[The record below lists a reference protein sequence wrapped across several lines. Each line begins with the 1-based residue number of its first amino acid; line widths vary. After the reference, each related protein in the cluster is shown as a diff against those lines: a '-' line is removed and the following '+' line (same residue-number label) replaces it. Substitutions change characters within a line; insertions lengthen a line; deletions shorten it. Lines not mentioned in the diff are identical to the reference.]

1 MPGRVILAV
10 LSGLLLSLA
19 FEPVAWPVVL
29 PVAVAGYVLALRGL
43 RPRRALLPGAG
54 FGLAFFLAHIW
65 WLVDSIGTVAWLL
78 LSGIEGAFYAAL
90 APVAVVLLRLPW
102 WPLWLSAAWVAAE
115 GLRTEWPW
123 SGMPWGRLSFAAVDT
138 PLAASIAYLGS
149 AGLSFVL
156 ALLGCLLAAG
166 VTASGL
172 RGRLVPLGAALVLAV
187 VASLPTW
194 LPWRLSTTGSATVA
208 VVQGGV
214 PGAGNDVL
222 FDPVGLTDNHVR
234 ATEELAG
241 DVDAGELPRPDLVI
255 WPENSTARDPFA
267 SAEVNAGIE
276 RAVAA
281 IGVPVLVGG
290 LVDGGPDH
298 VYNQGIVWDPETGPG
313 ERYSKRH
320 PVAFGEY
327 IPGRGVVEALGLE
340 DFSQLS
346 RIPRDMLAGE
356 RSEPLQVAGVAIADA
371 ICFDIGF
378 DDGLY
383 AQQREGAELMVVQT
397 SNASYI
403 FTDQVD
409 QQFAITRLRA
419 IESGRWLAVASTNGL
434 SGVISPDG
442 EVVATAER
450 LGSAA
455 LVEEVQL
462 AQGLTPGVWMG
473 AWPSRLFAVSTLLGL
488 LMGILT
494 YRRGAGWPHR
504 TPGGRAASS
513 SPALERQSA

>member
-1 MPGRVILAV
+1 MPGRLILAV

-19 FEPVAWPVVL
+19 FEPVAWPALL
-29 PVAVAGYVLALRGL
+29 PVAVAAYVLAVRGL
-43 RPRRALLPGAG
+43 RARAALLPGAG

-78 LSGIEGAFYAAL
+78 LAGLEGAFYAAL
-90 APVAVVLLRLPW
+90 APVVVVLLRLPA
-102 WPLWLSAAWVAAE
+102 WPLWVAAAWVAGE
-115 GLRTEWPW
+115 GLRTEFPW

-138 PLAASIAYLGS
+138 PLAPAIAYLGS

-156 ALLGCLLAAG
+156 ALLGCLLAAA
-166 VTASGL
+166 VVAAGL
-172 RGRLVPLGAALVLAV
+172 RRRAVALGAAVALAL
-187 VASLPTW
+187 VASVPTW
-194 LPWRLSTTGSATVA
+194 LPWRLPTSGTSTVA

-222 FDPVGLTDNHVR
+222 YDPVGLTENHVV
-234 ATEELAG
+234 ATEGLAD
-241 DVDAGELPRPDLVI
+241 DVGAGRVPQPDLVI

-267 SAEVNAGIE
+267 SFEVNEGIE

-313 ERYSKRH
+313 ERYTKRH

-340 DFSQLS
+340 DFSQLA
-346 RIPRDMLAGE
+346 RIPRDMLAGD
-356 RSEPLQVAGVAIADA
+356 RSEPLEVAGVAVADA

-419 IESGRWLAVASTNGL
+419 IESGRWLAVASTNGV

-442 EVVATAER
+442 EVVATADR

-455 LVEEVQL
+455 LVEQVEL
-462 AQGLTPGVWMG
+462 KEGLTPGVRMG

-488 LMGILT
+488 LVGVLT
-494 YRRGAGWPHR
+494 YRRGAGLPDR
-504 TPGGRAASS
+504 ASRGRASS
-513 SPALERQSA
+513 STSAGERQSA